1 VGQGEATVA
10 AGWFPDP
17 GVTAALR
24 YWDGAAWTPYI
35 SVPFNA
41 VSPTAAL
48 ARERTMATWVRR
60 AWLAWPVFVVATA
73 FAAIVAVDGL
83 FDHAFSERNHR
94 PFRVWAL
101 QPVGYLLLGFTALIV
116 IWAYRSAVAGR
127 ALGIHARRDPG
138 MVVVGWVVP
147 VIHLWWPY
155 ESVADLV
162 PDRTEI
168 QPTLAIWWAAYLGQG
183 LVVLV
188 LEAIS
193 VIWSWQTA
201 SIGLILLAA
210 VAVTGAVFG
219 RRIARDV
226 LTAHERE
233 IAARWLERE
242 V

>member
-1 VGQGEATVA
+1 MAGEVTAA
-10 AGWFPDP
+10 AGWFQDP
-17 GVTAALR
+17 GGTPVLR

-35 SVPFNA
+35 SVPFDA
-41 VSPTAAL
+41 VSPTAAI
-48 ARERTMATWVRR
+48 ARERALTMWVRR
-60 AWLAWPVFVVATA
+60 AWLVWPIVVLGAA
-73 FAAIVAVDGL
+73 FAAIVAMDGL
-83 FDHAFSERNHR
+83 FDHLFSERGHR
-94 PFRVWAL
+94 PWRFWAL
-101 QPVGYLLLGFTALIV
+101 QPVGYLLLAFTVVIV

-127 ALGIHARRDPG
+127 ALGIHARREPG
-138 MVVVGWVVP
+138 LVVVGWFVP
-147 VIHLWWPY
+147 VINLWWPY

-162 PDRTEI
+162 PDRTEV

-201 SIGLILLAA
+201 SIGLVLLAA
-210 VAVTGAVFG
+210 VAVTGAVSG

-226 LTAHERE
+226 LATHERE